1 MLTNK
6 ISNLCQN
13 LLNIIIS
20 IIPLSIIL
28 GSLAININVVL
39 ICLLGI
45 VTYKSRIF
53 KMEHR
58 IFLYLI
64 YFFFFLLNINYVI

>member
-64 YFFFFLLNINYVI
+64 YSFFFLLNINYVI